1 MRSKGK
7 KQQKIDK
14 KASEKKEDE
23 DEDNSK
29 NKLKRVF
36 PDNIEKTE
44 KCIQGLKSKIEKLE
58 AKLRRKV
65 RLFFIII
72 IFSQIKYEIQVNNLL
87 IL

>member
-1 MRSKGK
+1 MDYLSELTKHYENIKKSKSK

-14 KASEKKEDE
+14 KNIDKNEDDAD
-23 DEDNSK
+23 DENSK

-44 KCIQGLKSKIEKLE
+44 KCIQSLKTKIEKLE

-65 RLFFIII
+65 KSKL
-72 IFSQIKYEIQVNNLL
+72 IK
-87 IL
+87 